1 MLENGRISTIRPT
14 PTPEA
19 QPVKPTNSSTTVKPN
34 KTSHERRPGFGPTLP
49 VTIPQKRTMEETARR
64 ACSME
69 ENIRKIIDAAKE
81 SPAVAERSGGRL
93 LHVSHAS
100 TPPFR
105 QKQRR

>member
-1 MLENGRISTIRPT
+1 
-14 PTPEA
+14 
-19 QPVKPTNSSTTVKPN
+19 
-34 KTSHERRPGFGPTLP
+34 
-49 VTIPQKRTMEETARR
+49 
-64 ACSME
+64 ME